1 VKKINKNLKMG
12 YGEKIMINKIKKR
25 GFNNTITL
33 IIFLL
38 SVNLMAKE
46 INNTVKLVPM
56 VSIKTSDA
64 QITPNKAKEIA
75 LAHAGVAESAAN
87 FKQIKLDNKNGKSV
101 YVIEF
106 IANKLRYEFDI
117 DASSGSIIKFEKR

>member
-1 VKKINKNLKMG
+1 MG

-64 QITPNKAKEIA
+64 QITPNRAKEIA
-75 LAHAGVAESAAN
+75 LAHAGVSESAAN
-87 FKQIKLDNKNGKSV
+87 FKQIKLDNKNGKAV